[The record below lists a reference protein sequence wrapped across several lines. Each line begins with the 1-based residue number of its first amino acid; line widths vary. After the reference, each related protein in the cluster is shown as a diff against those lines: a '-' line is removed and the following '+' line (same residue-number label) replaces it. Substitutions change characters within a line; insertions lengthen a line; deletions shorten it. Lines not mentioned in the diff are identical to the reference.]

1 MEVYRLYDAELKFM
15 TIVWEREPLSTR
27 QLTQLCQERLGWKR
41 TTTYTVL
48 KKLSDRG
55 MVQKN
60 DTQVTAL
67 VKQDQVRRYESG
79 AVVDRSF
86 GGSLPSFVAAFL
98 NGRSLSQEDAAE
110 IQRLIAQYQEKS
122 K

>member
-1 MEVYRLYDAELKFM
+1 METYRLYDAELKFM
-15 TIVWEREPLSTR
+15 TIVWEREPVSTR
-27 QLTQLCQERLGWKR
+27 LLTQLCQERLGWKR

-55 MVQKN
+55 IVRNN
-60 DTQVTAL
+60 DATVTAL
-67 VKQDQVRRYESG
+67 VKREQVQRYESG

-98 NGRSLSQEDAAE
+98 NGRSLSAEDAAE
-110 IQRLIAQYQEKS
+110 IQQLIAKSQEVKR
-122 K
+122 